1 MDAPANY
8 EFSDSESSYEEFIT
22 LMLNYTSV
30 WRKRKRGGSRPRR
43 SANVERDAQARHQRL
58 WRDYFC
64 ESPRYSGQIFECR
77 FRMKRSLFVQVMEAA
92 VACDPE
98 FEQLYDE
105 TIRGAENTI
114 LYYTKR
120 FCEAVIHAFESEY
133 LRELSRSDIETQLQS
148 SEQRG
153 FPGCLGSLDCMHW
166 SFEFT
171 AAGKQFDQLYHQ
183 VDGIY
188 PQYSC
193 FVSTI
198 SKPANVKQKK
208 FAERQDPFRK
218 DVENPS
224 GVLRAKFPILKQPS
238 KTWDT
243 AGLLIIMNACV
254 ILHNM
259 IVENNYEN
267 GIDPAAVLR
276 RRRAKL
282 VSTSQTLI
290 PSMKPIQIATPT

>member
-8 EFSDSESSYEEFIT
+8 EFSDSESSYEEFIA

-98 FEQLYDE
+98 FEQL
-105 TIRGAENTI
+105 
-114 LYYTKR
+114 
-120 FCEAVIHAFESEY
+120 
-133 LRELSRSDIETQLQS
+133 
-148 SEQRG
+148 
-153 FPGCLGSLDCMHW
+153 

-218 DVENPS
+218 DVENAS

>member
-8 EFSDSESSYEEFIT
+8 EFSDSESSYEEFIA

-58 WRDYFC
+58 WRDYF
-64 ESPRYSGQIFECR
+64 S
-77 FRMKRSLFVQVMEAA
+77 
-92 VACDPE
+92 
-98 FEQLYDE
+98 
-105 TIRGAENTI
+105 
-114 LYYTKR
+114 
-120 FCEAVIHAFESEY
+120 
-133 LRELSRSDIETQLQS
+133 
-148 SEQRG
+148 
-153 FPGCLGSLDCMHW
+153 
-166 SFEFT
+166 
-171 AAGKQFDQLYHQ
+171 
-183 VDGIY
+183 
-188 PQYSC
+188 
-193 FVSTI
+193 
-198 SKPANVKQKK
+198 NVKQKK

-218 DVENPS
+218 DVENAS